1 MFQAMAYGAGS
12 LHFYAME
19 AFGVRNAALGASTP
33 LLAGAA
39 VDTIAALEL
48 DRDRLAAPIA
58 DHAAAPEIR
67 PPVPPPSVGPFPR
80 WIAEPG
86 IVYHVNHLPLRSEE
100 HTSELQSRQYLVCR
114 LLLEKKK
121 KKKI

>member
-1 MFQAMAYGAGS
+1 MVQAMAYGAGS

-48 DRDRLAAPIA
+48 DRDRLTAPIA
-58 DHAAAPEIR
+58 DHAAAPEIL
-67 PPVPPPSVGPFPR
+67 PPVPPPSGGPFPPR
-80 WIAEPG
+80 IPEPG
-86 IVYHVNHLPLRSEE
+86 IVFPVNPLSLPCGTPFPAS
-100 HTSELQSRQYLVCR
+100 
-114 LLLEKKK
+114 
-121 KKKI
+121 

>member
-33 LLAGAA
+33 LPAGAA

-48 DRDRLAAPIA
+48 DRDRLTAPIA

-67 PPVPPPSVGPFPR
+67 PPVPP
-80 WIAEPG
+80 
-86 IVYHVNHLPLRSEE
+86 RSEE
-100 HTSELQSRQYLVCR
+100 RRVGKERRCR
-114 LLLEKKK
+114 WRREPSKKK
-121 KKKI
+121 NKSRG

>member
-1 MFQAMAYGAGS
+1 MFQAMACGPGS
-12 LHFYAME
+12 LHFKALE
-19 AFGVRNAALGASTP
+19 AYGARIAPLGASTP
-33 LLAGAA
+33 FPAGAA

-48 DRDRLAAPIA
+48 DRDRLTAPIA

-86 IVYHVNHLPLRSEE
+86 IVYHVNHLPLPCEPPS
-100 HTSELQSRQYLVCR
+100 LA
-114 LLLEKKK
+114 
-121 KKKI
+121 

>member
-33 LLAGAA
+33 LPAGAA

-48 DRDRLAAPIA
+48 DRDRLTAPIA

-86 IVYHVNHLPLRSEE
+86 IDYHVHNLPLPCAPPS
-100 HTSELQSRQYLVCR
+100 LACR
-114 LLLEKKK
+114 THAAFCRTTLESA
-121 KKKI
+121 

>member
-33 LLAGAA
+33 LPAGAA
-39 VDTIAALEL
+39 VDTSAAREL
-48 DRDRLAAPIA
+48 DRDRLTAPIA

-67 PPVPPPSVGPFPR
+67 PPVPPPSAGPFPR
-80 WIAEPG
+80 WIAEPRS
-86 IVYHVNHLPLRSEE
+86 VYLFTHLSTQASPRS
-100 HTSELQSRQYLVCR
+100 
-114 LLLEKKK
+114 
-121 KKKI
+121 

>member
-33 LLAGAA
+33 LPAGAA

-48 DRDRLAAPIA
+48 DRDRLPAPIA
-58 DHAAAPEIR
+58 GHAAAPRIR
-67 PPVPPPSVGPFPR
+67 PPVPPPPGGPLPR
-80 WIAEPG
+80 WNARPRSL
-86 IVYHVNHLPLRSEE
+86 YHVDNLPLPHEPP
-100 HTSELQSRQYLVCR
+100 TPP
-114 LLLEKKK
+114 
-121 KKKI
+121 